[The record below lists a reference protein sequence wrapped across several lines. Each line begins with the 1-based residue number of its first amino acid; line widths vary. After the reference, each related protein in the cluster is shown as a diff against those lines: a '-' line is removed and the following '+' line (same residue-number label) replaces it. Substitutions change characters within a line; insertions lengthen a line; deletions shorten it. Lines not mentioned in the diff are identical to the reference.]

1 MQLVF
6 CECIQALV
14 LARQPFLCLAPVSTA
29 SDQHLGFHSDFSL
42 FISVLGNASH
52 LLESSAMHLKVVCN
66 IFPSLSKSCVEGDGV
81 G

>member
-1 MQLVF
+1 MF

-14 LARQPFLCLAPVSTA
+14 LARQPSLCPALVSTA
-29 SDQHLGFHSDFSL
+29 PDQRLGFHADFSL

-52 LLESSAMHLKVVCN
+52 LKSSVMHLKVVCN
-66 IFPSLSKSCVEGDGV
+66 ILPSLSKSCVEGDGV